1 MAKGNSSTE
10 HTNHSEVGFSTRAV
24 HAGQE
29 PDKVTGAVIPPIS
42 LSTTFKQPA
51 AGEHLGFD
59 YSRSGNPTRQVFEKA
74 VAALEKGKYGLAFS
88 SGSATTASIVQSL
101 GADSHVISVNDVYGG
116 TYRYFTKVASQFGI
130 STDFVDMYD
139 PNNIERYFKPNTKLV
154 WIETP
159 TNPTL
164 RLVDIRAI
172 AKRVHNHGAMLVVDN
187 TFLSPY
193 FQNPLE
199 LGADVVIHSVTKY
212 INGHS
217 DVVMGIA
224 VTNNEDFYNKL
235 KFMQNSFGAVPSPFD
250 CYLARC
256 VPFLR
261 VFHCLQGILYDVIN
275 NNSRLLHRRGLM
287 TLEVRM
293 KAHASNAMTIARFL
307 EKHRYINEVI
317 YPGLPSHPQHEL
329 AQRQQKGFGGMLSF
343 RMKGTLANVN
353 AFLSQLQYITLA
365 ESLGGVES
373 LIEVPAVM
381 THGSISTED
390 RALLGI
396 TDTLVRFS
404 VGIENVEDLMKDLD
418 QALEHAYVS
427 ELKH

>member
-1 MAKGNSSTE
+1 MAKGNNSTE
-10 HTNHSEVGFSTRAV
+10 HTNQSEVGFSTRAV

-164 RLVDIRAI
+164 RLVDVRAI

-250 CYLARC
+250 CYLA
-256 VPFLR
+256 
-261 VFHCLQGILYDVIN
+261 
-275 NNSRLLHRRGLM
+275 RRGLM

-381 THGSISTED
+381 THGSVSAED